1 MLNISKTK
9 KFQKLMICIR
19 QGKNKKKLD
28 AIVHTLANE
37 QPLPP
42 KNRDH
47 KLEDSKRYKGCRECH
62 IGPNWLLVYKVVR
75 NTLILELVATGS
87 HSELFS
93 SIPNIYKDSL
103 MIY

>member
-1 MLNISKTK
+1 MLQVERTI
-9 KFQKLMICIR
+9 KFQRQLAKCR
-19 QGKNKKKLD
+19 KQGKNLKKLD
-28 AIVHTLANE
+28 SIVNMLANE

-62 IGPNWLLVYKVVR
+62 IEPDWLLVYKVVK
-75 NTLILELVATGS
+75 NTLILELIATGS

-93 SIPNIYKDSL
+93 FTYPSSCIRYCI
-103 MIY
+103 

>member
-1 MLNISKTK
+1 MLSVSKTK
-9 KFQKLMICIR
+9 KFQKQLMLCIR

-28 AIVHTLANE
+28 AIVNMLANE

-62 IGPNWLLVYKVVR
+62 IEPDWLLVYKVVR
-75 NTLILELVATGS
+75 NTLVLELIATGS

-93 SIPNIYKDSL
+93 STYSNACIRYST
-103 MIY
+103 